1 MYIFDLPKIH
11 FMTSKA
17 EKTSNYI
24 VEKVAPVFNKHGY
37 MGTSLSE
44 LVAVTGL
51 TKGAIYGNFA
61 NKEELSILAFKHNVK
76 MLIAPLT
83 AEMNR
88 YDHAI
93 DKLFALTNFYR
104 SYYNTAKGIGGC
116 PILNVGIDANN
127 INPALFQVVKNTSR
141 KLEEGLR
148 HVIETGI
155 QKKQINNKIDAITYS
170 RVLFGMIEGCFFMAF
185 SQNNKVYIDNTM
197 DMIDE
202 MIREKFKS

>member
-1 MYIFDLPKIH
+1 
-11 FMTSKA
+11 MTSKA
-17 EKTSNYI
+17 EKTSHYI
-24 VEKVAPVFNKHGY
+24 LEKVAPVFNKNGY

-61 NKEELSILAFKHNVK
+61 NKEELSILAFKHNLKTLV
-76 MLIAPLT
+76 APLT
-83 AEMNR
+83 AEMNK
-88 YDHAI
+88 YENAI
-93 DKLFALTNFYR
+93 DKLFALTKFYR
-104 SYYNTAKGIGGC
+104 GYYNTAKGIGGC

-148 HVIETGI
+148 QMIESGI
-155 QKKQINNKIDAITYS
+155 QKKQINNKIDALAYS
-170 RVLFGMIEGCFFMAF
+170 RILFAMIEGCFFMAF
-185 SQNNKVYIDNTM
+185 SQDNKSYIDNTM

-202 MIREKFKS
+202 MIREKFKI

>member
-1 MYIFDLPKIH
+1 
-11 FMTSKA
+11 MTSKA
-17 EKTSNYI
+17 EKTSHYI
-24 VEKVAPVFNKHGY
+24 LEKVAPVFNKNGY

-76 MLIAPLT
+76 TLVAPLA
-83 AEMNR
+83 AEMNK
-88 YDHAI
+88 YENAI

-104 SYYNTAKGIGGC
+104 NYYNTAKGIGGC

-148 HVIETGI
+148 QVIETGI
-155 QKKQINNKIDAITYS
+155 QKKQINNKVDSVAYS
-170 RVLFGMIEGCFFMAF
+170 RILFAMIEGCFFMAF
-185 SQNNKVYIDNTM
+185 SQGNKSYIDNTM
-197 DMIDE
+197 DIIDE
-202 MIREKFKS
+202 MIREKLKI